1 MSLRLRLA
9 LFLVA
14 VFGLG
19 EWVIVRTALDQVKP
33 RYLES
38 MEESLVDA
46 SRLLAALLETRLQA
60 ETPDPEPLRAAF
72 GALRTRAFEAQV
84 YSMLKTQL
92 DLRVYL
98 TDAAGRVVF
107 DSDGG
112 RAEGADYSRW
122 LDVSRTLRGEYGA
135 RATQLVPGDNES
147 LVLHIAAPIRRGDR
161 IVGVL
166 SLGKPTRSINALV
179 AAAQR
184 RILYGAVLG
193 GVALLAALLLAAN
206 WVIAPLERLTA
217 YARAVRDGRP
227 APLPPLPGRTLRELG
242 GAFAEMRESLEGKRH
257 VERTTQALAHGLKA
271 PLAAVRGAAELLG
284 EEPPPEERRR
294 FLENLRA
301 ESGRIEQIVERLLQ
315 LSALEARTALRAP
328 ERLPA
333 AGLATAVADALR
345 NAGLAAGVE
354 LTVQAASAATVWGE
368 RALLHEALANL
379 VQNALEFSPRGG
391 RVAIG
396 VSDTARGVEFVV
408 EDEGP
413 GVPAY
418 ALGRVFERF
427 YSLERPA
434 TGRKSTGLGLALV
447 REIAH
452 LHGGEVE
459 LVNRPAGGARATFR
473 LPPAPQ

>member
-14 VFGLG
+14 VFCLG
-19 EWVIVRTALDQVKP
+19 EWLIVRTALNEVKP

-46 SRLLAALLETRLQA
+46 SRLLAALLETQLRG
-60 ETPDPEPLRAAF
+60 ETVDPEPLRAAF
-72 GALRTRAFEAQV
+72 AAVRTREFVAQV
-84 YSMLKTQL
+84 YSLRKTQL
-92 DLRVYL
+92 DLRVYV
-98 TDAAGRVVF
+98 TDAAGRVLF
-107 DSDGG
+107 DSDNG
-112 RAEGADYSRW
+112 RDEGADYSQWR
-122 LDVSRTLRGEYGA
+122 DVRLTLAGEYGA
-135 RATQLVPGDNES
+135 RASQQVAGDNES
-147 LVLHIAAPIRRGDR
+147 LVLHIAAPIRHGDR

-166 SLGKPTRSINALV
+166 ALGKPTRSINTLV

-184 RILYGAVLG
+184 RILYGALLG
-193 GVALLAALLLAAN
+193 GLGLLAALLVAAN

-227 APLPPLPGRTLRELG
+227 APLPALPGRTLRDLG
-242 GAFAEMRESLEGKRH
+242 TAFAEMRESLEGKQH
-257 VERTTQALAHGLKA
+257 VERTTQALAHGIKA

-284 EEPPPEERRR
+284 EEMPAEERRR
-294 FLENLRA
+294 FLENLRV

-315 LSALEARTALRAP
+315 LSALEARSGLRAP
-328 ERLPA
+328 EQIDA
-333 AGLATAVADALR
+333 APLLAEVADGFR
-345 NAGLAAGVE
+345 SAGRAAGVE
-354 LTVQAASAATVWGE
+354 LVVRPGAGGAVCGE
-368 RALLHEALANL
+368 RALLREALANL
-379 VQNALEFSPRGG
+379 VQNAVEFSPRGG
-391 RVAIG
+391 CVTIA
-396 VSDTARGVEFVV
+396 ARGDAGRVEFVV

-413 GVPAY
+413 GIPDY
-418 ALGRVFERF
+418 ALGRIFERF

-459 LVNRPAGGARATFR
+459 LVNRPGGRGAQAALR
-473 LPPAPQ
+473 LPAA

>member
-14 VFGLG
+14 VFCLG
-19 EWVIVRTALDQVKP
+19 EWLIVRTALNEVKP

-46 SRLLAALLETRLQA
+46 SRLLAALLETQLRG
-60 ETPDPEPLRAAF
+60 ETVDPEPLRAAF
-72 GALRTRAFEAQV
+72 AAVRTREFVAQV
-84 YSMLKTQL
+84 YSLRKTQL
-92 DLRVYL
+92 DLRVYV
-98 TDAAGRVVF
+98 TDAAGRVLF
-107 DSDGG
+107 DSDNG
-112 RAEGADYSRW
+112 RDEGADYSQWR
-122 LDVSRTLRGEYGA
+122 DVRLTLAGEYGA
-135 RATQLVPGDNES
+135 RASQQVAGDNES
-147 LVLHIAAPIRRGDR
+147 LVLHIAAPIRHGDR

-166 SLGKPTRSINALV
+166 ALGKPTRSINTLV

-184 RILYGAVLG
+184 RILYGALLG
-193 GVALLAALLLAAN
+193 GLGLLAALLVAAN

-227 APLPPLPGRTLRELG
+227 APLPALPGRTLRDLG
-242 GAFAEMRESLEGKRH
+242 TAFAEMRESLEGKQH
-257 VERTTQALAHGLKA
+257 VERTTQALAHGIKA

-284 EEPPPEERRR
+284 EEMPAEERRR

-315 LSALEARTALRAP
+315 LSALEARSGLRAP
-328 ERLPA
+328 ARIDAAALLAEVADGFRSAGRA
-333 AGLATAVADALR
+333 AGLALLVGPSAGGAVR
-345 NAGLAAGVE
+345 
-354 LTVQAASAATVWGE
+354 GE
-368 RALLHEALANL
+368 RALLREALANL
-379 VQNALEFSPRGG
+379 VQNAVEFSPRGG
-391 RVAIG
+391 CVALAAHADG
-396 VSDTARGVEFVV
+396 GRVEFVV

-413 GVPAY
+413 GIPDY
-418 ALGRVFERF
+418 ALGRIFERF

-459 LVNRPAGGARATFR
+459 LVNRPGGRGAQATLR
-473 LPPAPQ
+473 LPAA